1 MAADSARRLRTLAQQ
16 LLPAA
21 GGHAPGDRS
30 PKPAATSADSRR
42 TVIYFHSLSSPIRLI
57 GSKNCGPGIAVA
69 TVTRTLHPL
78 PRCSHSPL
86 CPDSTTASAE
96 KRHGRRD
103 GSAHRAGRLGRRV
116 MAMTIRAEVWRSV
129 QRGDEERCPRVA
141 VALGL
146 LVRPRRTGQSGRGGA
161 RGRHV
166 TLFQRRCWF
175 GMSAGLSWPVSAAR
189 GGSDGIGMLPRA
201 PAAAPLSRRT
211 GAPRPTC
218 ASPFSLLGTCSELAK
233 LTAPLLVPPP
243 LLSRRYW
250 IVLLGS
256 RGDRVPTLALNK
268 WELPGRRCAYFA
280 PTVCRPAPHRAG
292 ETAGATTHISPQPS
306 L

>member
-1 MAADSARRLRTLAQQ
+1 
-16 LLPAA
+16 
-21 GGHAPGDRS
+21 
-30 PKPAATSADSRR
+30 
-42 TVIYFHSLSSPIRLI
+42 
-57 GSKNCGPGIAVA
+57 
-69 TVTRTLHPL
+69 
-78 PRCSHSPL
+78 
-86 CPDSTTASAE
+86 
-96 KRHGRRD
+96 
-103 GSAHRAGRLGRRV
+103 
-116 MAMTIRAEVWRSV
+116 MAMTIRAEIRRSV
-129 QRGDEERCPRVA
+129 GRGDEGRRPRVA

-146 LVRPRRTGQSGRGGA
+146 LGRPRRTGQSGRGGA

-166 TLFQRRCWF
+166 TLFQPRCWF
-175 GMSAGLSWPVSAAR
+175 GMSARFSWPVSAAR

-256 RGDRVPTLALNK
+256 RGDRMATLVLNK

-292 ETAGATTHISPQPS
+292 ETAGATTHISPPW
-306 L
+306 

>member
-1 MAADSARRLRTLAQQ
+1 MQTYAASI
-16 LLPAA
+16 PC
-21 GGHAPGDRS
+21 
-30 PKPAATSADSRR
+30 
-42 TVIYFHSLSSPIRLI
+42 SS
-57 GSKNCGPGIAVA
+57 C
-69 TVTRTLHPL
+69 TLHPL
-78 PRCSHSPL
+78 PRCSHAPL

-96 KRHGRRD
+96 KRRGRRA
-103 GSAHRAGRLGRRV
+103 GSAHRAGRLSRRV
-116 MAMTIRAEVWRSV
+116 MAMTIRAEIARSV
-129 QRGDEERCPRVA
+129 GRGDEGRCPRVA

-146 LVRPRRTGQSGRGGA
+146 LGRPRRTGQSGRGGA
-161 RGRHV
+161 RGRRV
-166 TLFQRRCWF
+166 TLFQPRCWF

-256 RGDRVPTLALNK
+256 RGDRMATLTLNK

-292 ETAGATTHISPQPS
+292 ETAGATTHISPPW
-306 L
+306 

>member
-1 MAADSARRLRTLAQQ
+1 
-16 LLPAA
+16 
-21 GGHAPGDRS
+21 
-30 PKPAATSADSRR
+30 
-42 TVIYFHSLSSPIRLI
+42 
-57 GSKNCGPGIAVA
+57 
-69 TVTRTLHPL
+69 
-78 PRCSHSPL
+78 
-86 CPDSTTASAE
+86 
-96 KRHGRRD
+96 
-103 GSAHRAGRLGRRV
+103 
-116 MAMTIRAEVWRSV
+116 MAMTIRAEIGRSV
-129 QRGDEERCPRVA
+129 GRGDEGRCPRVA

-161 RGRHV
+161 RGRRV
-166 TLFQRRCWF
+166 TLFQPRCWF

-256 RGDRVPTLALNK
+256 RGDRMATLVLNK

-292 ETAGATTHISPQPS
+292 ETAGATTHISPPW
-306 L
+306 

>member
-1 MAADSARRLRTLAQQ
+1 MLAHGA
-16 LLPAA
+16 L
-21 GGHAPGDRS
+21 GSMHRGRPG
-30 PKPAATSADSRR
+30 
-42 TVIYFHSLSSPIRLI
+42 
-57 GSKNCGPGIAVA
+57 
-69 TVTRTLHPL
+69 RTLHPL
-78 PRCSHSPL
+78 PRCSQVPL

-96 KRHGRRD
+96 KRRGRRA
-103 GSAHRAGRLGRRV
+103 GSAHRAGRLSRRV
-116 MAMTIRAEVWRSV
+116 MAMTIRAEIARSV
-129 QRGDEERCPRVA
+129 GRGDEGRRPRVA

-146 LVRPRRTGQSGRGGA
+146 LGRPRRTGQSGRGGA
-161 RGRHV
+161 RGRRV
-166 TLFQRRCWF
+166 TLFQPRCWF
-175 GMSAGLSWPVSAAR
+175 GMSARFSWPVSAAR

-256 RGDRVPTLALNK
+256 RGDRMATLVLNK

-292 ETAGATTHISPQPS
+292 ETAGATTHISPPW
-306 L
+306 